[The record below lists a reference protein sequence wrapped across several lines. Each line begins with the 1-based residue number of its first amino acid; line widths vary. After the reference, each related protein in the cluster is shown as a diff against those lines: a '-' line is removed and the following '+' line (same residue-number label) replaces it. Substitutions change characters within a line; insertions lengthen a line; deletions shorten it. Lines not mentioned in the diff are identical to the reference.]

1 MKMRRHPS
9 LRGWGGSTFA
19 ALAVATFSAIAVAP
33 PWDGD
38 KIVFGETEQG
48 RAFSLDSAASASGVY
63 FRHPATLGGAGPL
76 TLVAPALI
84 YGGGVG
90 RRGRPFRDGTR
101 PVPEEGAHQVP
112 AGGRA

>member
-1 MKMRRHPS
+1 MKMHRHPS

-48 RAFSLDSAASASGVY
+48 RAFSLDFAASASGVY
-63 FRHPATLGGAGPL
+63 VAIPPRSAGPGL
-76 TLVAPALI
+76 
-84 YGGGVG
+84 
-90 RRGRPFRDGTR
+90 
-101 PVPEEGAHQVP
+101 
-112 AGGRA
+112 